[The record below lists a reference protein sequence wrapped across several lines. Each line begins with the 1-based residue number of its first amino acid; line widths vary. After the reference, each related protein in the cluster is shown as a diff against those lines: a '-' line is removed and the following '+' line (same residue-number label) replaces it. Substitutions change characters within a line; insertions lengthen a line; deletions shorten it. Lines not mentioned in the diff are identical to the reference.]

1 MIVLKW
7 IAFIIITFVMWQFY
21 FKFITIDTK
30 EFSREKRLDERALR
44 MRLEVLSRT
53 FGFMFLII
61 MSYIALKISGLKGDA
76 NNVFTENLEI
86 VFLVVLLV
94 NYCINIIMVNKK
106 YNWKRENNEK

>member
-30 EFSREKRLDERALR
+30 EFRREKRLDERALR

-53 FGFMFLII
+53 FGFMFLVI

-76 NNVFTENLEI
+76 HNVFTENLEI
-86 VFLVVLLV
+86 VFLVVLIV
-94 NYCINIIMVNKK
+94 NYCINVIMVNKK
-106 YNWKRENNEK
+106 YN

>member
-1 MIVLKW
+1 
-7 IAFIIITFVMWQFY
+7 
-21 FKFITIDTK
+21 
-30 EFSREKRLDERALR
+30 

-61 MSYIALKISGLKGDA
+61 MSYIALKISGLKGDG

-94 NYCINIIMVNKK
+94 NYCINVIMVNKK
-106 YNWKRENNEK
+106 YN